1 MHIITVT
8 MRDNTSYTIEA
19 CFAWQAKS
27 ICIEETNWENTL
39 HVMCESIGFNQYGTF
54 V

>member
-8 MRDNTSYTIEA
+8 MRDNTSYTIEVCNA
-19 CFAWQAKS
+19 RQAKS
-27 ICIEETNWENTL
+27 ICIEETKWENTL
-39 HVMCESIGFNQYGTF
+39 HVMCESIGFDKPGTF